1 MGRIFTLTLFS
12 LLIGTNFAF
21 SQLQPRDLNQIRS
34 ETRARNQ
41 AIENYDRRNLNGA
54 NTPIL
59 RNGRVVGNGR
69 IPGSAVRSYVLA
81 AQAETEVKVVT
92 VGSGDTLLVDDGVNK
107 IIISILGIDA
117 PDAGQTFYEESK
129 KNLND
134 LVAGKKIVLKYSLH
148 NLKNKLGYFP
158 ARVFIGEKDVALNIL
173 ENGFAWRNDDDK
185 FFFEKK
191 DDKENKQAEA
201 KAQTA
206 KIGIWRSEKPEKP
219 WEYRERKTKEI
230 EKSKKKIEKD

>member
-12 LLIGTNFAF
+12 FLIGTNFAF
-21 SQLQPRDLNQIRS
+21 SQPPPRDLNQIRS
-34 ETRARNQ
+34 ETSARNQ
-41 AIENYDRRNLNGA
+41 AIESYDWRNPNGA

-59 RNGRVVGNGR
+59 RNGGLVGNGR

-117 PDAGQTFYEESK
+117 PDAGQPFYEESK
-129 KNLND
+129 KHLND
-134 LVAGKKIVLKYSLH
+134 LVEGKKVVLKYSLL

-158 ARVFIGEKDVALNIL
+158 ARVFIGEKDIALNML

-191 DDKENKQAEA
+191 DDIENKQAEV
-201 KAQTA
+201 KAQAA
-206 KIGIWRSEKPEKP
+206 KIGIWRNDKSEKP
-219 WEYRERKTKEI
+219 WEYRERKMKEI
-230 EKSKKKIEKD
+230 EKSKKKTEKD